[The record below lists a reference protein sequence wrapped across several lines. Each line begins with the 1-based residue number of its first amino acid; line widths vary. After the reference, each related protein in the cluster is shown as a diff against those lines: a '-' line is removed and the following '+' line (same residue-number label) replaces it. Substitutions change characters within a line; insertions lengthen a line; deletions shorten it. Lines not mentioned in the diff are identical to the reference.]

1 MKVRTRFAPSPT
13 GKQHMGNIRTA
24 VYAWLWARHNDGDFV
39 LRIEDTD
46 QVRKVPGAVRSI
58 IEELEWFGIDIDEG
72 PSGAEL
78 EAIGEWWEGAP
89 TLAGDLGPYVQSQR
103 LERYSQAAEVL
114 ISKGLA
120 YRADFS
126 EGQEGDVN
134 APHTIRFRIP
144 KDRSLE
150 VMDAVKG
157 RIEFKSLSFEN
168 DPVLLK
174 SDKFPTYHLACVVD
188 DHDMQ
193 VSHVIR
199 GDDWIATLPIH
210 VLLYEAF
217 GWEAPTF
224 VHLPNVLGNDGKKLS
239 KRHGA
244 TTSEVFREQGY
255 LAEALLN
262 FTVLIGWSSG
272 GDAEIFDKSKLIE
285 LFTLAGVQKSG
296 GIFDYAK
303 LEWMNGVYIR
313 GLSTEEF
320 VRRSVPFLEEQGLRE
335 EVRPNAF
342 LTVAP
347 AVQERVKNLKEV
359 VKWVGFLYRS
369 VPFTPDLS
377 AAFGKGMTLDVAQQ
391 FIPTLLE
398 AWRDV
403 DFADAEVIENVI
415 KEGAAALDLKV
426 GAAFG
431 LIRIAALGSK
441 GTPPLGL
448 SLSALGRDEVRVRLE
463 KVLTLQA

>member
-24 VYAWLWARHNDGDFV
+24 VYAWLWARHNQGDFV

-72 PSGAEL
+72 PSRAEL
-78 EAIGEWWEGAP
+78 EAIGEWWDAAP
-89 TLAGDLGPYVQSQR
+89 NLGGDLGPYVQSQR
-103 LERYSQAAEVL
+103 LARYSEAAEMLV
-114 ISKGLA
+114 GNGFA
-120 YRADFS
+120 YRADFP
-126 EGQEGDVN
+126 EGREGEID

-157 RIEFKSLSFEN
+157 RIEFKSLSFDN

-193 VSHVIR
+193 ISHVIR
-199 GDDWIATLPIH
+199 GDDWVATLPIH

-217 GWEAPTF
+217 GWESPTF

-272 GDAEIFDKSKLIE
+272 GDAEIFDKSKLVE
-285 LFTLAGVQKSG
+285 LFSLAGVQKSG

-320 VRRSVPFLEEQGLRE
+320 VRRSAPFLEEQGLRD

-342 LTVAP
+342 LTVAA

-359 VKWVGFLYRS
+359 AKWVGFLYQS
-369 VPFTPDLS
+369 VPFNPDLS
-377 AAFGKGMTLDVAQQ
+377 AAFSKDMTLDVARK
-391 FIPTLLE
+391 FVPALLE
-398 AWRDV
+398 AWSSV
-403 DFADAEVIENVI
+403 DYSDAEAIETAI
-415 KEGAAALDLKV
+415 KDCAAEQELKV

-448 SLSALGRDEVRVRLE
+448 SLSALGREHVRARLE
-463 KVLTLQA
+463 QALA